1 MNLST
6 FIHSEKDR
14 HGMRSMKIEPVG
26 FLSIHNVEGPFKL
39 QFHKTREEIYT
50 DTCLRIDAVYTDA
63 QLRQLVEA
71 CAQVAGPEDSYQDEW
86 FNAKADAVNKINA
99 LIKELLG

>member
-1 MNLST
+1 
-6 FIHSEKDR
+6 
-14 HGMRSMKIEPVG
+14 MKIEPHCIEWTKTG
-26 FLSIHNVEGPFKL
+26 WANTFHSTPPKDADIQTKL
-39 QFHKTREEIYT
+39 YT
-50 DTCLRIDAVYTDA
+50 EA
-63 QLRQLVEA
+63 QLRQLGEA